1 MRSMTKRSFLSVPF
15 LALFFALFAVPAFA
29 IDLDSAKAQGL
40 VGEKLNG
47 YIGIVT
53 SSPTPEVKAMVDDI
67 NLRRRA
73 SYQQIANKT
82 PGANL
87 NAVEKLAAEKLIAKT
102 PSGQYVEQAPGQW
115 VKKP

>member
-1 MRSMTKRSFLSVPF
+1 M
-15 LALFFALFAVPAFA
+15 ALFAKSLVAMLALLAGLAFAAPAFA

-40 VGEKLNG
+40 VGERQNG
-47 YIGIVT
+47 YVGIVT
-53 SSPTPEVKAMVDDI
+53 SSPTPELRQLVDDI

-73 SYQQIANKT
+73 SYQEIAART
-82 PGANL
+82 SGASL

-102 PSGQYVEQAPGQW
+102 PSGQYVESASGMF

>member
-1 MRSMTKRSFLSVPF
+1 M
-15 LALFFALFAVPAFA
+15 ALFAKSFAVMLALLAGLAFSPSAFA

-40 VGEKLNG
+40 VGERQNG

-53 SSPTPEVKAMVDDI
+53 SSPTPDLRNLVNDI

-73 SYQQIANKT
+73 SYQEIAART
-82 PGANL
+82 PGASL
-87 NAVEKLAAEKLIAKT
+87 NAVEKLAAEKLIGKT
-102 PSGQYVEQAPGQW
+102 VSGHYVENAAGVF

>member
-1 MRSMTKRSFLSVPF
+1 MRSFMKS
-15 LALFFALFAVPAFA
+15 ALPLFALLFSLVVAGPALA

-47 YIGIVT
+47 YVGIVT
-53 SSPTPEVKAMVDDI
+53 AAPAPDVTAMVNDI

-73 SYQQIANKT
+73 SYQEIAAKT
-82 PGANL
+82 PGATL

-102 PSGQYVEQAPGQW
+102 KSGQYVETAPGKW
-115 VKKP
+115 AKKP